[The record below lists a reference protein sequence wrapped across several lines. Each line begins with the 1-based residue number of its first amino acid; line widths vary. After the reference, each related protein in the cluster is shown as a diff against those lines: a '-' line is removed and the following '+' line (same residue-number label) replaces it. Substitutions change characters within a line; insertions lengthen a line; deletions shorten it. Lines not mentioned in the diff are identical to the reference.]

1 MTRRL
6 VLEPEAEAEIA
17 EAAEWYES
25 RARGV
30 GPEFLRA
37 VEVTLVSVQRN
48 PQQYQTVFRDVRRA
62 PLRRFPFSLMYIASE
77 QEIIVLACIH
87 GRRNPTHWKGRIP

>member
-37 VEVTLVSVQRN
+37 VEVTLC
-48 PQQYQTVFRDVRRA
+48 
-62 PLRRFPFSLMYIASE
+62 PFSATLNNIKPSSE
-77 QEIIVLACIH
+77 MCVERH
-87 GRRNPTHWKGRIP
+87 